1 MTAQD
6 ITKAAA
12 LRSSSLRSTSCPEL
26 VPKVRS
32 RRDAESQNLT
42 RREFL
47 TTSCMALP
55 AAAGLSGAATGLGA
69 QRLLAEESPKPKG
82 VPNIDPGYIGP
93 QFFDEREEEALLEV
107 LESRSPFR
115 FWGKGKP
122 SKVLRFEENFAKYMG
137 ARFGLGVTSGTAALD
152 CAVAG
157 LGIGP
162 GDEVIVP
169 AYTWWSDYT
178 CVVQAG
184 ALPVFADI
192 DRTFNLDPKDFERKI
207 TARTKAVI
215 AVHLLGGPCDMDPI
229 METARKRGVAVLEDC
244 AQCVGG
250 SYRGKI
256 LGSLGDVGIYSFQVN
271 KIITSGEGGALVTS
285 DPVIY
290 ERAARFHHMGLIHGV
305 FLDRSGPSRVQTFAG
320 ENFRMSEFT
329 GAVLGAQLSK
339 LDIMLAQLRR
349 NAEAIYDGIETI
361 AGIRLRHR
369 PDPQGDIGYGVYFE
383 MKDKAVR
390 NRCIRELRKRRV
402 PASTLTGS
410 VLLPVEE
417 SVINKRTRHR
427 DWPSFNSPEGKKIKY
442 GPDSAAQ
449 TLGIFDRFVQVRVG
463 AKYTRR
469 INDYIIDAIRQ
480 VYNSLAKVS

>member
-1 MTAQD
+1 MTTQN
-6 ITKAAA
+6 ITKNA
-12 LRSSSLRSTSCPEL
+12 
-26 VPKVRS
+26 KK
-32 RRDAESQNLT
+32 QNLT
-42 RREFL
+42 RRKFL
-47 TTSCMALP
+47 TTGCMV
-55 AAAGLSGAATGLGA
+55 LSGAGIGLGA
-69 QRLLAEESPKPKG
+69 QRLLGEESPKPIT
-82 VPNIDPGYIGP
+82 VPNIEPGFVGP
-93 QFFDEREEEALLEV
+93 QFFDEREEKALLEV

-115 FWGKGKP
+115 FWGQGKP
-122 SKVLRFEENFAKYMG
+122 TKVLRFEENFAQYMG
-137 ARFGLGVTSGTAALD
+137 TRFALGVTSGTAALD

-178 CVVQAG
+178 CVVHAG

-192 DRTFNLDPKDFERKI
+192 DKTFNLDPKDFERKL
-207 TARTKAVI
+207 TPRTKAVI

-250 SYRGKI
+250 SYGGKK
-256 LGSLGDVGIYSFQVN
+256 LGSIGDVGIYSFQIN
-271 KIITSGEGGALVTS
+271 KMITSGEGGALVTN
-285 DPVIY
+285 DPFIY
-290 ERAARFHHMGLIHGV
+290 ERAARFHDMGTIRQV
-305 FLDRSGPSRVQTFAG
+305 FVDRVGFSRVQTFAG

-339 LDIMLAQLRR
+339 LDSMIAQLRR
-349 NAEAIYDGIETI
+349 NAEAIYSGIKTLP
-361 AGIRLRHR
+361 GIRLRHR
-369 PDPQGDIGYGVYFE
+369 PDPEGDIGYGVYFE
-383 MKDKAVR
+383 MKNKAVR
-390 NRCIRELRKRRV
+390 NRCFQELRKRRV

-427 DWPSFNSPEGKKIKY
+427 NWPSFNSLEGKKIKY
-442 GPDSAAQ
+442 GPDSCRQ
-449 TLGIFDRFVQVRVG
+449 TLDIFDRFVQVRVG
-463 AKYTRR
+463 AKYTQR

-480 VYNSLAKVS
+480 VYNSLT